1 MGSIIGMWDDGNCTM
16 RHPYMCKTTTSTNNT
31 DPPPS
36 PPMCDESNHA
46 DFAQFNGA
54 CYKWINE
61 PKSWS
66 DAEDDCKQK
75 GAHLVSII
83 DPVEQAYVFTE
94 LQSNKA
100 WIGLSNMDV
109 RNLYLIQ
116 LVLGIDNIYINL
128 IYSISQFLLFSLR
141 L

>member
-1 MGSIIGMWDDGNCTM
+1 MGSITGMWDDGNCTM
-16 RHPYMCKTTTSTNNT
+16 RHPYMCKTKASTDNP

-66 DAEDDCKQK
+66 DAENDCKQK

-94 LQSNKA
+94 LQSSKA
-100 WIGLSNMDV
+100 WIGLSNKDV
-109 RNLYLIQ
+109 RDLHVIQ
-116 LVLGIDNIYINL
+116 VLFIMIKLG
-128 IYSISQFLLFSLR
+128 SR
-141 L
+141 